1 MTTLKQTPTLAEMP
15 SPRLM
20 PTAVAAPDIIYPES
34 DGKSMADNTKQ
45 FDYIVMIHTGIA
57 AQFHDNPDVFVAGDL
72 LWYPVE
78 GDNRTSI
85 APDVMVAF
93 GRPQGDRRSYLQ
105 WREGGIAPQ
114 VVFEIVSQSNTWAE
128 MARKQ
133 RFYERFG
140 VEEYYLYDPDRGEL
154 AGWLRQDDELKPIE
168 EMEGWVSPRLTVTFR
183 LTPEGELE
191 LYHPDGRKFETAVES
206 NLLVQVERQ
215 RAEAAE
221 RQVEAE
227 RQHAERLAAKL
238 RELGIDPDA

>member
-1 MTTLKQTPTLAEMP
+1 MTTLEQIPTLAATP
-15 SPRLM
+15 SPRVI
-20 PTAVAAPDIIYPES
+20 PTAVPAPEIIYPES
-34 DGKSMADNTKQ
+34 DGKPMADNTKQ
-45 FDYIVMIHTGIA
+45 FDTIVKIHAGIA
-57 AQFHDNPDVFVAGDL
+57 TLFHDVPDVFVAGDL

-78 GDNRTSI
+78 GDNKTSI

-105 WREGGIAPQ
+105 WREEGIAPQ

-128 MARKQ
+128 MARTQ

-191 LYHPDGRKFETAVES
+191 LYHPDGRPFESAVEA
-206 NLLVQVERQ
+206 NL
-215 RAEAAE
+215 RAGAE
-221 RQVEAE
+221 HAR
-227 RQHAERLAAKL
+227 AERLSAKL
-238 RELGIDPDA
+238 RELGVDPDA